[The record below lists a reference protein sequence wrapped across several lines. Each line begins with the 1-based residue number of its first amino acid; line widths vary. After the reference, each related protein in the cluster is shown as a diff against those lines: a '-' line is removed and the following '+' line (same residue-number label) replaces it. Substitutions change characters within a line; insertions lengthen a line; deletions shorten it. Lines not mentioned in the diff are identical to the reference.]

1 MSTFLGWIFFSIAAG
16 LFASQRRNRSAIG
29 WFFVA
34 IVFTPI
40 AAFVLLLILHP
51 AAPTIIIPTPPAP
64 TPRPPMKRPKGGN
77 DNMSERQRINIEAT
91 VLTVSVVLILTMGW
105 LAVAHAQQQTF
116 RDSAGRTLGTA
127 TQSGNQTTFRD
138 ASGRTTGTAAT
149 DSAGTTIFRDS
160 MGRTTGS
167 TSTPRRR

>member
-1 MSTFLGWIFFSIAAG
+1 MLAFLGWIFFSVAAG
-16 LFASQRRNRSAIG
+16 MFASIHRNRSGMG

-34 IVFTPI
+34 VFFTPLV
-40 AAFVLLLILHP
+40 AFVLLLILRP
-51 AAPTIIIPTPPAP
+51 AAPRLTIPVQLTPAQDRRHAIASHAIP
-64 TPRPPMKRPKGGN
+64 
-77 DNMSERQRINIEAT
+77 AT
-91 VLTVSVVLILTMGW
+91 VCALVLLIIVVFSIMFVTQSS
-105 LAVAHAQQQTF
+105 AQQRTF
-116 RDSAGRTLGTA
+116 RDSTGHTLGTS

-167 TSTPRRR
+167 TDAPRRR